1 MHIMALIH
9 QGSVVVLS
17 LVAVALSQQDDPVQ
31 DLYEALSAGHI
42 ILTMA

>member
-9 QGSVVVLS
+9 QGLLVVLS

-31 DLYEALSAGHI
+31 DLYEAPSAGHI
-42 ILTMA
+42 ILTML